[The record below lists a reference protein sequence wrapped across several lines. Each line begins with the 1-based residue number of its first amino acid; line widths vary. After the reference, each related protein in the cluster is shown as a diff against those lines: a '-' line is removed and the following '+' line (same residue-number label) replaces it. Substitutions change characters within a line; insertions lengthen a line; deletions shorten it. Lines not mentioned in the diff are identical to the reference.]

1 MDTAQKGYGTGNPAI
16 DDMVRS
22 LADTVSSD
30 DTGSLLREMLT
41 TIVKLGMETSD
52 RGDLKLVNSAL
63 KELRYSFKVF
73 SPYRHVKKVIIFG
86 SARVAKTSP
95 AYLMAEELARKITR
109 KGYMVVTGGGP
120 GIMEAGNKGA
130 KKGADFALNIK
141 LPFEQKPNP
150 YIDEK
155 DKIINFKYF
164 FTRKLC
170 FIKETDATA
179 LFPGGFGT
187 CDEGFEALTLIQT
200 GKSKPRPI
208 VLVEPRGSTYWADWY
223 RYVNKQLVR
232 RGYINRDDLRLFK
245 IVGNVGDA
253 VFFIE
258 DFYRVYHSVRYV
270 SGLTVIRLHRKIS
283 ERTLRRLNLNFKD
296 ILTEGSIRFTLPLEE
311 EIKANEYLDLP
322 RLALNFNLRN
332 FGRLCDLIHMVNSD

>member
-1 MDTAQKGYGTGNPAI
+1 MDTATKVYETGNPAI
-16 DDMVRS
+16 DGMVRK
-22 LADTVSSD
+22 LAKAVSSD
-30 DTGSLLREMLT
+30 DTGFLLREMLT
-41 TIVKLGMETSD
+41 TIAKLGMETAD
-52 RGDLKLVNSAL
+52 RGDLKLVNTVL

-73 SPYRHVKKVIIFG
+73 SPYRHVKKAIIFG
-86 SARVAKTSP
+86 SARAAKTSS
-95 AYLMAEELARKITR
+95 AYKMAEEFARKITG

-170 FIKETDATA
+170 FIKETDATV

-187 CDEGFEALTLIQT
+187 CDEGFEVLTLIQT

-208 VLVEPRGSTYWADWY
+208 VLVEPRGSTYWSDWF
-223 RYVNKQLVR
+223 RYIKKQLAR
-232 RGYINRDDLRLFK
+232 RRYIDQDDLRLFK
-245 IVGNVGDA
+245 IVRNVDDA
-253 VFFIE
+253 VAFIE
-258 DFYRVYHSVRYV
+258 DFYSVYHSLRYI
-270 SGLTVIRLHRKIS
+270 SGLTVIRLRRNIS
-283 ERTLRRLNLNFKD
+283 ERTLRRLNRNFRD
-296 ILTEGSIRFTLPLEE
+296 ILTKGSIRFTLPLEE
-311 EIKANEYLDLP
+311 EIRGNEYLDLP
-322 RLALNFNLRN
+322 RIALNFNLRSY
-332 FGRLCDLIHMVNSD
+332 GRLCDLIHMVNSD

>member
-1 MDTAQKGYGTGNPAI
+1 MDTATKVYETGNPAI
-16 DDMVRS
+16 DGMVRK
-22 LADTVSSD
+22 LAKAVSSD
-30 DTGSLLREMLT
+30 DTGFLLREMLT
-41 TIVKLGMETSD
+41 TIAKLGMETAD
-52 RGDLKLVNSAL
+52 RGDLKLVNTVL

-73 SPYRHVKKVIIFG
+73 SPYRHVKKAIIFG
-86 SARVAKTSP
+86 SARAAKTSS
-95 AYLMAEELARKITR
+95 AYKMAEEFARKITG

-170 FIKETDATA
+170 FIKETDATV

-187 CDEGFEALTLIQT
+187 CDEGFEVLTLIQT

-208 VLVEPRGSTYWADWY
+208 VLVEPRGSTYWSDWF
-223 RYVNKQLVR
+223 RYIKKQLAR
-232 RGYINRDDLRLFK
+232 RRYIDPDDLRLFK
-245 IVGNVGDA
+245 IVRNVDDA
-253 VFFIE
+253 VAFIE
-258 DFYRVYHSVRYV
+258 DFYSVYHSLRYI
-270 SGLTVIRLHRKIS
+270 SGLTVIRLRRNIS
-283 ERTLRRLNLNFKD
+283 ERTLRRLNRNFRD
-296 ILTEGSIRFTLPLEE
+296 ILTKGSIRFTLPLEE
-311 EIKANEYLDLP
+311 EIRANEYLDLP
-322 RLALNFNLRN
+322 RIALNFNLRSY
-332 FGRLCDLIHMVNSD
+332 GRLCDLIHMVNSD